1 MHRFEL
7 LLGSV
12 GIAVALVAA
21 SLGPDTAVIRSEAGH
36 ASTAIVA
43 IETGDN
49 YFSPLQITVGAG
61 DTVVWTNIGADSH
74 TITPADGSWGTDD
87 IEPGATYS
95 YTFTQPGVYPYV
107 CLIHINHHQGTITVQ
122 TVQ

>member
-1 MHRFEL
+1 MHRLRL
-7 LLGSV
+7 LLGSL
-12 GIAVALVAA
+12 GVALALAA
-21 SLGPDTAVIRSEAGH
+21 VSLGRDTAPIRGEAGH

-49 YFSPLQITVGAG
+49 YFSPLQITVSAG

-74 TITPADGSWGTDD
+74 TITPADAAWGTDD

-95 YTFTQPGVYPYV
+95 YTFMRPGVYAYV
-107 CLIHINHHQGTITVQ
+107 CLIHINHHK
-122 TVQ
+122 

>member
-1 MHRFEL
+1 MHRFKV
-7 LLGSV
+7 LLGSF
-12 GIAVALVAA
+12 GIALALVAVG
-21 SLGPDTAVIRSEAGH
+21 LGPDSAVIRSEAGH
-36 ASTAIVA
+36 ASTSIVA

-49 YFSPLQITVGAG
+49 YFSPLQITVSAG

-74 TITPADGSWGTDD
+74 TITSGDGSWGTDD

-95 YTFTQPGVYPYV
+95 YTFTQPGTYPYV

-122 TVQ
+122 